1 MNIMISSGRR
11 RRPASARSGG
21 AVLMAFGGLF
31 VLMGLFATSKQPLVG
46 VPFLLVGGAIVALGL
61 AAWRK
66 TPADE
71 TSNPA
76 VLRANEG
83 LGIGVLAGFALVW
96 NGIAWPMIIVV
107 WSKGDA
113 GKAIWAAALFPLI
126 GIGLVIYALRFAA
139 QMRQLGRAAATLV
152 PRHPTLGAPF
162 DVTLRFVG
170 ARTALPTQWRAR
182 LTCERVDYSRRGN
195 GSRNVSRRVLWQHE
209 QLLRSDGARVRAR
222 LPAGE
227 AGPQQAQAEATTT
240 FDDGDRIEWTLEF
253 TAQGQTAHTRKFSL
267 IVGQYDPQAAPLP
280 PLEPAAAPQIPDA
293 ATLRAQLAAQGVHVN
308 DDGQPGGSG
317 QWSFSARRNTGLG
330 WSMLVIGLVFA
341 LGGASITSTGAALG
355 ALGTKLFGAIFVTV
369 GALMAAGGLLMLT
382 LRTELRWRGA
392 RARASWRSLLG
403 SGQEDFDIPYVVRLV
418 PVVGYTSVNGAT
430 RTESLSLK
438 AALADGR
445 WVRLAGGVRGRLE
458 TQALMARLQTA
469 WRLRADRMVPVE
481 GASRQVTG
489 TDGLLQSLRLRVL
502 AVAVALAIALL
513 GAAIA
518 FPHDYGWRQSQK
530 RAAGHD
536 DVDSATQRVSLAVA
550 LSATSR
556 LPR

>member
-1 MNIMISSGRR
+1 MSITISSRR
-11 RRPASARSGG
+11 RRPASARGGG
-21 AVLMAFGGLF
+21 AALMGFGGLF
-31 VLMGLFATSKQPLVG
+31 VLAGLMALSKQPLVG

-61 AAWRK
+61 WAWRK
-66 TPADE
+66 TPDDE

-96 NGIAWPMIIVV
+96 NGIAWPIFLIA
-107 WSKGDA
+107 WNKGDA
-113 GKAIWAAALFPLI
+113 GNVIWAVALFPMI
-126 GIGLVIYALRFAA
+126 GVGLVLFAIRFAG
-139 QMRQLGRAAATLV
+139 QMRRLGRAAATLR
-152 PRHPTLGAPF
+152 PRQPTLGAPF
-162 DVTLRFVG
+162 DVTLSFEG
-170 ARTALPTQWRAR
+170 ARAALPAQWRAR
-182 LTCERVDYSRRGN
+182 LTCERINYSRRSN
-195 GSRNVSRRVLWQHE
+195 GSSSVSRRVLWQHE

-222 LPAGE
+222 LPVGAPGARQE
-227 AGPQQAQAEATTT
+227 QAEATTT

-253 TAQGQTAHTRKFSL
+253 NPQGETAHARKFTL
-267 IVGQYDPQAAPLP
+267 IVGDFDPQAEPLP
-280 PLEPAAAPQIPDA
+280 PLEPGAAPQTPDA

-317 QWSFSARRNTGLG
+317 QWSFSARRNSGVG
-330 WSMLVIGLVFA
+330 WSLLVIGLVFA

-392 RARASWRSLLG
+392 RARASWRCLLG
-403 SGQEDFDIPYVVRLV
+403 SGQVDFDIPYVVRLV
-418 PVVGYTSVNGAT
+418 PVVGYTSVSGAT
-430 RTESLSLK
+430 RTEALSLK

-469 WRLRADRMVPVE
+469 WRLRPDRVVPVE

-489 TDGLLQSLRLRVL
+489 TDGLLQSLRMRVL
-502 AVAVALAIALL
+502 ALAAVLAIVLL

-530 RAAGHD
+530 RAAWHD
-536 DVDSATQRVSLAVA
+536 NGGSASQRVSLAVA
-550 LSATSR
+550 LSASSP

>member
-1 MNIMISSGRR
+1 MNIRISSGRR
-11 RRPASARSGG
+11 GRPASARSGG
-21 AVLMAFGGLF
+21 AALMGFGGLF
-31 VLMGLFATSKQPLVG
+31 VLMGLLAASKQPLVG
-46 VPFLLVGGAIVALGL
+46 VPFLLAGGAVVALGVW
-61 AAWRK
+61 AWR
-66 TPADE
+66 TNPGDDSA
-71 TSNPA
+71 NPA

-96 NGIAWPMIIVV
+96 NGIAWPIFIVV

-113 GKAIWAAALFPLI
+113 GNAIWAAALFPLI
-126 GIGLVIYALRFAA
+126 GIGLLVYALRFAA
-139 QMRQLGRAAATLV
+139 QMRQLGRAAATLE
-152 PRHPTLGAPF
+152 PRQPTLGAPF
-162 DVTLRFVG
+162 DVTLRFEG
-170 ARTALPTQWRAR
+170 ARTALPAQWRAR
-182 LTCERVDYSRRGN
+182 LTCERVNYSRRGN

-222 LPAGE
+222 LPVGAPGARQE
-227 AGPQQAQAEATTT
+227 QAEATTT

-253 TAQGQTAHTRKFSL
+253 IAQGESAHTRKFTL
-267 IVGQYDPQAAPLP
+267 VVGDHDPQAAPLP
-280 PLEPAAAPQIPDA
+280 PLAPAAAPQAPDA

-317 QWSFSARRNTGLG
+317 QWSFSARRNGGLG
-330 WSMLVIGLVFA
+330 WSMLVMGLVFA

-403 SGQEDFDIPYVVRLV
+403 SGQVDFDIPYVVRLV
-418 PVVGYTSVNGAT
+418 PVVGYTSVRGAT
-430 RTESLSLK
+430 RTEALSLK

-445 WVRLAGGVRGRLE
+445 WVRLAGGIRGRLE
-458 TQALMARLQTA
+458 TQALMARLQQA
-469 WRLRADRMVPVE
+469 WRLRPDRMVPVE

-489 TDGLLQSLRLRVL
+489 TDGLLQSLRMRVL
-502 AVAVALAIALL
+502 AVAAVLAIVLL

-530 RAAGHD
+530 SGARH
-536 DVDSATQRVSLAVA
+536 
-550 LSATSR
+550 
-556 LPR
+556 